1 MKSNSKYI
9 MNVTILPFLIFT
21 LLNIPFF
28 LSGDFDNDI
37 VENINSWKVEF
48 EENFSGL
55 TPQDEPENL
64 FILDGSFLVE
74 QNKAGNQLE
83 LSGSPVGDFGFMFGP
98 RVREK
103 AMELNFSFLSS
114 KQGRR
119 YPAIAAGIGGIRG
132 YRFRWNAS
140 TRKIL
145 IYNDETLLLEKV
157 FTWESDQWWKIRF
170 QVIPLKQ
177 DKNLLKLKIWP
188 RDLEEPK
195 TWLVEHSD
203 DVLFKGGKCVIWGY
217 PYAGTPIKFDDIR
230 ILSIER

>member
-1 MKSNSKYI
+1 
-9 MNVTILPFLIFT
+9 MNIKILPLSIFT
-21 LLNIPFF
+21 ILNIPFF

-55 TPQDEPENL
+55 SPQDEPENL
-64 FILDGSFLVE
+64 FILDGSFLVD
-74 QNKAGNQLE
+74 QDKAGKQLE
-83 LSGSPVGDFGFMFGP
+83 LSGRPVGDFGFMFGP

-140 TRKIL
+140 TRKIF
-145 IYNDETLLLEKV
+145 IYNDETLLSEKI
-157 FTWESDQWWKIRF
+157 FTWESEQWWKIRF

-195 TWLVEHSD
+195 TWLVEHFD
-203 DVLFKGGKCVIWGY
+203 DILFKGGKCVIWGY
-217 PYAGTPIKFDDIR
+217 PYAGTPIQFDDIK
-230 ILSIER
+230 ILSLER